1 VQRKDVMTLSA
12 AFERGRIVQK
22 LAEKPPRMGPFV
34 IELFRKRLG
43 NRWTN
48 TIVS

>member
-1 VQRKDVMTLSA
+1 VMTLSVE
-12 AFERGRIVQK
+12 FERGRIVQK
-22 LAEKPPRMGPFV
+22 SARKPPRMGRFV